1 MMTLPLTGTITAL
14 VTPMHKDG
22 SIDVESL
29 KKLIDFQIAGNISAI
44 VPCGSTGESATMSF
58 AEKCEV
64 IRITV
69 EHTAGRVPVIAGT
82 GSNDTAAAIALTQE
96 AKSIGADAVLL
107 VSPFYNK
114 PTQRGLIAHFSAI
127 AESCD
132 IPQILYNV
140 PGRTASNITAET
152 QLQLAETYTH
162 IIATK
167 EASADLEQMMEIIK
181 HRPAHFTLLAGDDSL
196 ALPIIAA
203 GGHGVISVL
212 SNYAPAQFGACINA
226 ALSGDFEKARS
237 LHYPLF
243 DLMRLNFIETNPIPV
258 KGILAMMGICEEQYR
273 LPMQPLLPENKEKL
287 RQALIQAGI
296 L

>member
-1 MMTLPLTGTITAL
+1 MMNLPLTGTITAL

-22 SIDVESL
+22 SIDYVSL
-29 KKLIDFQIAGNISAI
+29 KRLIDFQIEGNISAI
-44 VPCGSTGESATMSF
+44 VPCGSTGESATMTF

-69 EHTAGRVPVIAGT
+69 EHAAGRVPVIAGT
-82 GSNDTAAAIALTQE
+82 GSNDTAAAIALTKE

-140 PGRTASNITAET
+140 PGRTASNVTAET
-152 QLQLAETYTH
+152 QLQLAETFTH

-167 EASADLEQMMEIIK
+167 EASADLEQMMEIIR

-196 ALPIIAA
+196 ALPIIAS

-226 ALSGDFEKARS
+226 ALSGDFEKARA

-258 KGILAMMGICEEQYR
+258 KGILSMMGMCEENYR
-273 LPMQPLLPENKEKL
+273 LPMQPLLTENKEKL
-287 RQALIQAGI
+287 REALINAGI

>member
-1 MMTLPLTGTITAL
+1 MTLPLKGTITAL

-22 SIDVESL
+22 SIDYVSL
-29 KKLIDFQIAGNISAI
+29 KRLIDFQIEGNISAI
-44 VPCGSTGESATMSF
+44 VPCGSTGESATMTF

-69 EHTAGRVPVIAGT
+69 EHAAGRVPVIAGT
-82 GSNDTAAAIALTQE
+82 GSNDTAAAIALTKE

-140 PGRTASNITAET
+140 PGRTASNVTAET
-152 QLQLAETYTH
+152 QLQLAETFTH

-167 EASADLEQMMEIIK
+167 EASADLEQMMEIIR

-196 ALPIIAA
+196 ALPIIAS

-226 ALSGDFEKARS
+226 ALSGDFEKARA

-258 KGILAMMGICEEQYR
+258 KGILSMMGMCEENYR

-287 RQALIQAGI
+287 REALINAGI